1 MPRKGLT
8 TVMEFNELVSDF
20 AGRYAIG
27 DIFAKDGLAE
37 LVIDGTE
44 ITLREDAGGGNV
56 VASAVIGEMPPDS
69 RGIFASLALQAN
81 FVAVGATA
89 LCLDADTGD
98 LSMTASLPLA
108 VADVDSLSAMIEELV
123 NTAEEWRRNATG
135 FMDVDEEA
143 ATTEAEAL
151 DANPL
156 SGDPGFLRV

>member
-1 MPRKGLT
+1 
-8 TVMEFNELVSDF
+8 MEFNELVSDF

-56 VASAVIGEMPPDS
+56 VASAVIEG
-69 RGIFASLALQAN
+69 
-81 FVAVGATA
+81 
-89 LCLDADTGD
+89 
-98 LSMTASLPLA
+98 
-108 VADVDSLSAMIEELV
+108 LV